1 MKIVYIANSTI
12 PSTSAN
18 SVHVMKICEAFSN
31 NGIDIKLIIPNIRDK
46 RIKENEFDFYGI
58 KNKFNLMRNKLIN
71 KTTSGI
77 WNPFFAFT
85 SVFVTLMDNQ
95 NIIFTRSPF
104 VSLFCIMFRKKHLLE
119 LHGRLLSFS
128 FKLFKLFKLFN
139 SKKLLKVVVI
149 SQPLKKIY
157 MNEFE
162 VKAEKILVLPDGV
175 TYENF
180 EHFNGTQPLNSS
192 SFNIG
197 YVGSLY
203 KGRGI
208 EIIIEMA
215 KILSHHKFNIYG
227 GEDEQIL
234 VLKQEI
240 KQLNLN
246 NIFVYGHIANNE
258 VPKTLCEQ
266 DVLLM
271 PYQKKVQVRG
281 SEDTSAWMSP
291 MKMFEYMASGRVI
304 ISSDMPV
311 LREILD
317 DNNSFLVPCDDVESW
332 IQTIKNIENNTE
344 FARKIALRAKEDVQK
359 YTWKKRAKK
368 IIEVIDDSN

>member
-31 NGIDIKLIIPNIRDK
+31 NDVDIKLIIPNIRDK
-46 RIKENEFDFYGI
+46 KIKENEFNFYGV
-58 KNKFNLMRNKLIN
+58 KNKFNFMRNKLVN

-77 WNPFFAFT
+77 WNPLFAFT
-85 SVFVTLMDNQ
+85 SVFTTLIDNQ

-104 VSLFCIMFRKKHLLE
+104 VSIFCIIFRKRHFLE
-119 LHGRLLSFS
+119 LHGRLHGYS

-139 SKKLLKVVVI
+139 SNKLLKIVVI

-157 MNEFE
+157 IDEFNVQE
-162 VKAEKILVLPDGV
+162 EKILVLPDGV

-180 EHFNGTQPLNSS
+180 EPFNDNEPFNSS

-208 EIIIEMA
+208 DIIIEMA
-215 KILSHHKFNIYG
+215 KVLHNHKFNIYG

-234 VLKQEI
+234 ALKQEI

-246 NIFVYGHIANNE
+246 NIFVYGHIANSE
-258 VPKTLCEQ
+258 VPKILCEQ
-266 DVLLM
+266 DILLM

-311 LREILD
+311 LREILNE
-317 DNNSFLVPCDDVESW
+317 NNSFLLPCDDVEAW
-332 IQTIKNIENNTE
+332 IQTIKNIENNIE
-344 FARKIALRAKEDVQK
+344 LARKIAKSAKEDVQN
-359 YTWKKRAKK
+359 YTWTKRAKR
-368 IIEVIDDSN
+368 IIEAINER